1 MSVIDGEMLWTPSEA
16 TKAAAQLTR
25 FTDWLEAEAGLR
37 FAGYRE
43 LHAWSVKQPRE
54 FWSAVWR
61 FFDICSDTPYE
72 AVVGE
77 LVMPGAQWFKG
88 ARINY
93 AEHVLRAGERRGEA
107 PAILSLSEVRPLETM
122 TWDDMSAR
130 VRRLATSMRALGVG
144 AGDRVAAY
152 LPNTPEAVVALLA
165 TVAIGAIWSSA
176 APEFGKAAV
185 IDRFAQIEPKL
196 LFAADGYRFN
206 GKDFDRRQAVNEII
220 AALPSLSHVVD
231 LAYLGAKTAM
241 SGDRPMRHAFGDLW
255 DGDPIAPK
263 DFVFERVG
271 HDHPLWILY
280 SSGTTGL
287 PKAIVHSHVGMLV
300 THYTVNSLH
309 FDLTPASRLFF
320 YTTTGWMMFNI
331 LVSALL
337 CGGSIVTYDGSPTA
351 PEPDILWSLAAETG
365 ATVFGASPTYV
376 MSMEKLGIE
385 PRKRYDLSALR
396 MILLSG
402 SPAQPE
408 TFSWF
413 YAAVK
418 RDLWI
423 ASTSGGTDICAAI
436 TAPLPTL
443 PVLAGL
449 MQCPALGIDVQAY
462 DAENRP
468 VIGDVGELVL
478 TKPAPCMPLG
488 FWGDTDGRRY
498 FDAYFAEIP
507 GVWRHGDFIRI
518 NADLSMIIVGRS
530 DSTLNRHG
538 VRIGTSEIYRCVEQ
552 VPGVLDSLVV
562 ALERSP
568 GHYYMPLFVQLAP
581 GTELDTALDK
591 AIRERLRTVC
601 SPRHVPD
608 EIHAVSAIPYTLS
621 GKKMEVPVLRI
632 LEGLP
637 VEKVASRDSMRDPD
651 ALDAF
656 IALRR
661 REVA

>member
-1 MSVIDGEMLWTPSEA
+1 
-16 TKAAAQLTR
+16 
-25 FTDWLEAEAGLR
+25 
-37 FAGYRE
+37 
-43 LHAWSVKQPRE
+43 
-54 FWSAVWR
+54 
-61 FFDICSDTPYE
+61 
-72 AVVGE
+72 
-77 LVMPGAQWFKG
+77 
-88 ARINY
+88 
-93 AEHVLRAGERRGEA
+93 
-107 PAILSLSEVRPLETM
+107 
-122 TWDDMSAR
+122 
-130 VRRLATSMRALGVG
+130 
-144 AGDRVAAY
+144 
-152 LPNTPEAVVALLA
+152 
-165 TVAIGAIWSSA
+165 
-176 APEFGKAAV
+176 
-185 IDRFAQIEPKL
+185 
-196 LFAADGYRFN
+196 
-206 GKDFDRRQAVNEII
+206 
-220 AALPSLSHVVD
+220 
-231 LAYLGAKTAM
+231 
-241 SGDRPMRHAFGDLW
+241 
-255 DGDPIAPK
+255 
-263 DFVFERVG
+263 
-271 HDHPLWILY
+271 
-280 SSGTTGL
+280 
-287 PKAIVHSHVGMLV
+287 
-300 THYTVNSLH
+300 
-309 FDLTPASRLFF
+309 
-320 YTTTGWMMFNI
+320 
-331 LVSALL
+331 
-337 CGGSIVTYDGSPTA
+337 
-351 PEPDILWSLAAETG
+351 
-365 ATVFGASPTYV
+365 
-376 MSMEKLGIE
+376 MEKLGIE

-518 NADLSMIIVGRS
+518 NADLSTI
-530 DSTLNRHG
+530 
-538 VRIGTSEIYRCVEQ
+538 
-552 VPGVLDSLVV
+552 VV

-621 GKKMEVPVLRI
+621 GKKLEVPVLRI
-632 LEGLP
+632 
-637 VEKVASRDSMRDPD
+637 
-651 ALDAF
+651 
-656 IALRR
+656 
-661 REVA
+661 

>member
-1 MSVIDGEMLWTPSEA
+1 MSVIEGEVLWTPTEE

-25 FTDWLEAEAGLR
+25 FTDWLAKLGLR
-37 FAGYRE
+37 FADYRE
-43 LHAWSVKQPRE
+43 LHAWSVAQPQE

-61 FFDICSDTPYE
+61 YFDICSDTPYE
-72 AVVGE
+72 AVIDEQV
-77 LVMPGAQWFKG
+77 LPGAQWFKG

-93 AEHVLRAGERRGEA
+93 AEHVLRAGEGREES
-107 PAILSLSEVRPLETM
+107 PAILALSEVRPLTTM
-122 TWDDMSAR
+122 TWGEMSHR
-130 VRRLATSMRALGVG
+130 VRCLATSMRALGVRP
-144 AGDRVAAY
+144 GDRVAAY
-152 LPNTPEAVVALLA
+152 LPNTPEAIVALLA

-176 APEFGKAAV
+176 APEFGTAAV

-206 GKDFDRRQAVNEII
+206 GKDFDRRQSVNEII

-231 LAYLGAKTAM
+231 LAYLDPKTPI
-241 SGDRPMRHAFGDLW
+241 SGGSPMRLSFHDLW
-255 DGDPIAPK
+255 DRLPIAPN
-263 DFVFERVG
+263 DFEFERVG

-309 FDLTPASRLFF
+309 LDLTPASRVFF
-320 YTTTGWMMFNI
+320 YTTTGWMMFNS
-331 LVSALL
+331 LVSKLL
-337 CGGSIVTYDGSPTA
+337 CGSSVVTYDGSPTA
-351 PEPDILWSLAAETG
+351 PEPDILWKLAAETR
-365 ATVFGASPTYV
+365 ATMFGASPTFV
-376 MSMEKLGIE
+376 RSMQKLEIE
-385 PRKRYDLSALR
+385 PCQRYDLSALR

-418 RDLWI
+418 LDLWV
-423 ASTSGGTDICAAI
+423 ASSSGGTDICTAI

-443 PVLAGL
+443 PVRAGL

-462 DAENRP
+462 DSENRP

-478 TKPAPCMPLG
+478 VKPAPCMPLG
-488 FWGDTDGRRY
+488 FWGDADGRRY

-507 GVWRHGDFIRI
+507 GVWRHGDFVRI
-518 NADLSMIIVGRS
+518 NTDLSMNIVGRS

-538 VRIGTSEIYRCVEQ
+538 VRIGTAEIYRCVEQ
-552 VPGVLDSLVV
+552 VPGVFDSIVV

-568 GHYYMPLFVQLAP
+568 GDYYMPLFVQLAP
-581 GTELDTALDK
+581 GTELNADLYRTIQD
-591 AIRERLRTVC
+591 RLRTIC

-608 EIHAVSAIPYTLS
+608 EIHAVRAIPYTLS
-621 GKKMEVPVLRI
+621 GKKMEVPVMRI
-632 LEGLP
+632 LKGLP
-637 VEKVASRDSMRDPD
+637 VEKVASRESMRDPA
-651 ALDAF
+651 ALDEF
-656 IALRR
+656 IAFQR
-661 REVA
+661 REGA